1 MTSSS
6 HASQSSKP
14 ASRADLEALAEAL
27 AEIDARKTRRAE
39 SLLDFAP
46 RVSPELIRPDHLAKI
61 ADVFRRI
68 EQGERVRVCISVPP
82 QHGKT
87 EMVLHGIV
95 QLLALHPT
103 WSFGYAT
110 YQQGQSDDKS
120 DRARG
125 IARRAGVQLSETRA
139 NLGQWRTTTGGGCLF
154 TSVGGALTGQGVKA
168 LFFDDPYKNR
178 QEALSE
184 ATRREVWSFFQSAA
198 MTRGQEGMSVVVVH
212 TRWVQD
218 DLIGTLSTRG
228 WEVIDLPF
236 LLDADGKAALADNGY
251 ANATHVLNPLTRMP
265 DGSVFGWTLEGA
277 RAHLHGPEAVDAV
290 IADALYQNRP
300 RRRVDGALW
309 SDESILHV
317 AKAPALSRTIVVVDP
332 NAADEAS
339 AAKADNAGIVCM
351 ARGSDGR
358 GYILADATGHMSV
371 DGWARRAIA
380 LYRKHNAASIVAEK
394 NHGGAMVETSI
405 RAVLLQE
412 ALSAGK
418 RQPDPIPIKLV
429 TVRGDKRGRAE
440 SARELYADPVQGR
453 GGVVSHVGTLSSLET
468 SMCTH
473 DFATTSKSP
482 GDIDALSLGL
492 SELMLGG
499 AVADSPVEVAA
510 ALGDVRRRDAT
521 GPARSSWGSDSAD
534 DDDDS
539 GPAFSRRE

>member
-394 NHGGAMVETSI
+394 NHGGAMVEKSI

>member
-1 MTSSS
+1 MTSSRP
-6 HASQSSKP
+6 ASQSSKP
-14 ASRADLEALAEAL
+14 ASRADLVALAEAL
-27 AEIDARKTRRAE
+27 AELDARKTRRAE

-46 RVSPELIRPDHLAKI
+46 RVSPELIRPAHLAKV

-68 EQGERVRVCISVPP
+68 EAGERVRVCISVPP

-95 QLLALHPT
+95 QLLALHPS

-110 YQQGQSDDKS
+110 YQQDQSDDKS

-139 NLGQWRTTTGGGCLF
+139 NLRQWRTAQGGGCLF
-154 TSVGGALTGQGVKA
+154 TSVGGPLTGQGAKA

-178 QEALSE
+178 QTALSE
-184 ATRREVWSFFQSAA
+184 AIRREVWSFFQSAA
-198 MTRGQEGMSVVVVH
+198 LTRGQEGMSVVVVH

-218 DLIGTLSTRG
+218 DLIGTLSAQG
-228 WEVIDLPF
+228 WEVIELPF
-236 LLDADGKAALADNGY
+236 LADASGNAALPDDGY
-251 ANATHVLNPLTRMP
+251 ANATHVLNPLRRMP
-265 DGSVFGWTLEGA
+265 DGSVFGWSLRGA
-277 RAHLHGPEAVDAV
+277 VQHLRELDVAVAE
-290 IADALYQNRP
+290 ALYQNRP

-317 AKAPALSRTIVVVDP
+317 DKAPPLSRTIVVVDP

-358 GYILADATGHMSV
+358 GYVLADATGKMSV
-371 DGWARRAIA
+371 DGWARRAIN

-394 NHGGAMVETSI
+394 NHGGAMVEKSI

-412 ALSAGK
+412 ALSAGR

-440 SARELYADPVQGR
+440 SARELYADPTQGR

-468 SMCTH
+468 SMTTH
-473 DFATTSKSP
+473 DFATMSKSP
-482 GDIDALSLGL
+482 GDLDALSLGL

-499 AVADSPVEVAA
+499 AAADPFDEVSAA
-510 ALGDVRRRDAT
+510 MGDVSRREAT
-521 GPARSSWGSDSAD
+521 SSARRSSD

-539 GPAFSRRE
+539 AFSRRE

>member
-1 MTSSS
+1 MNSRPTSQGSAL
-6 HASQSSKP
+6 ASRSP
-14 ASRADLEALAEAL
+14 TRADLEEYAAALEELAAREA
-27 AEIDARKTRRAE
+27 KRRE

-46 RVSPELIRPDHLAKI
+46 RVSPELIRPAHLAKI

-68 EQGERVRVCISVPP
+68 EAGERVRVCISVPP

-218 DLIGTLSTRG
+218 DLIGTLSAKG

-236 LLDADGKAALADNGY
+236 LLDADGKAALSDGGY
-251 ANATHVLNPLTRMP
+251 ANATHVLNPLQRMA
-265 DGSVFGWTLEGA
+265 DGSVFGWTLAGA

-317 AKAPALSRTIVVVDP
+317 DKAPALSRTIVVVDP

-339 AAKADNAGIVCM
+339 AAKADNAGILCM

-358 GYILADATGHMSV
+358 GYILADATGRMSV

-412 ALSAGK
+412 ALSTGK

-440 SARELYADPVQGR
+440 SARELYADPMQGR
-453 GGVVSHVGTLSSLET
+453 GGVVSHVGTLSSLEA

-473 DFATTSKSP
+473 DFATRSVSP

-499 AVADSPVEVAA
+499 AVADPFSEVSAA
-510 ALGDVRRRDAT
+510 MGDVSRREAMGTTRRA
-521 GPARSSWGSDSAD
+521 SSD
-534 DDDDS
+534 DDEDDS
-539 GPAFSRRE
+539 PAFSRRE

>member
-6 HASQSSKP
+6 LASQSSKP

-27 AEIDARKTRRAE
+27 AELDARKTRRAE
-39 SLLDFAP
+39 SLLEFAP
-46 RVSPELIRPDHLAKI
+46 RVSPELIRPTYLAKI

-95 QLLALHPT
+95 QLLSLHPS

-110 YQQGQSDDKS
+110 YQQDQSDDKS

-139 NLGQWRTTTGGGCLF
+139 NLRQWRTAQGGGCLF
-154 TSVGGALTGQGVKA
+154 TSVGGPLTGQGAKA

-178 QEALSE
+178 ATALSE
-184 ATRREVWSFFQSAA
+184 AVRREVWSFFQSAA
-198 MTRGQEGMSVVVVH
+198 MTRGQEGMSVVVIH

-218 DLIGTLSTRG
+218 DLIGQLSTQG

-236 LLDADGKAALADNGY
+236 LMDASGNAALPDDGY
-251 ANATHVLNPLTRMP
+251 ANATHVLNSLTRMP
-265 DGSVFGWTLEGA
+265 DGSVFGWSLRGA
-277 RAHLHGPEAVDAV
+277 VQHLRDIDVAVAE
-290 IADALYQNRP
+290 ALYQNRP

-309 SDESILHV
+309 SHESILHV
-317 AKAPALSRTIVVVDP
+317 DKAPALSRTIVVVDP

-351 ARGSDGR
+351 ARGTDQR
-358 GYILADATGHMSV
+358 GYILADATGHMSI
-371 DGWARRAIA
+371 DGWARRAIS
-380 LYRKHNAASIVAEK
+380 LYRKHNAASIVVEK
-394 NHGGAMVETSI
+394 NHGGAMVEKSI

-412 ALSAGK
+412 ALSAGR
-418 RQPDPIPIKLV
+418 RQPDPIPIKSV
-429 TVRGDKRGRAE
+429 TVKGDKRGRAE

-510 ALGDVRRRDAT
+510 AMGDVSRRDAA
-521 GPARSSWGSDSAD
+521 GPARSSWGSGGSD